1 VEQHVSDELNEVEQ
15 LILLAIVRLADEAYG
30 VPVRSA
36 IEERAGRSVSLAAVY
51 AALERMEAR
60 GHVAS
65 WLSDPLPERG
75 GRARKHFRL
84 TAAGARALRE
94 SREEMARMW
103 DGLEGHP
110 DLEAS

>member
-1 VEQHVSDELNEVEQ
+1 VSDGLNEVEQ
-15 LILLAIVRLADEAYG
+15 LILLAILRLGDEACG
-30 VPVRSA
+30 VPVRLA
-36 IEERAGRSVSLAAVY
+36 IEDRARRSVSLATVY

-60 GHVAS
+60 GQVES

-103 DGLEGHP
+103 DGLEGHR
-110 DLEAS
+110 DLEVS